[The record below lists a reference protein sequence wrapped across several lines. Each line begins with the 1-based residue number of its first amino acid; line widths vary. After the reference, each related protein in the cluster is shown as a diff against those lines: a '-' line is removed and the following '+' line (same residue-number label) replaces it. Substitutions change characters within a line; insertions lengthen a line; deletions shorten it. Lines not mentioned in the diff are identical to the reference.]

1 MTGAGKWGE
10 TEKSLK
16 RRRKARAKGQRS
28 EKEMGGEG
36 SEKHKSKGQEE
47 VNLLEIRVVRA
58 WGKERA
64 QLYDWRGPHW
74 EAQEA

>member
-1 MTGAGKWGE
+1 MRKVGRKRE
-10 TEKSLK
+10 IFEKEVEG
-16 RRRKARAKGQRS
+16 KGQRS
-28 EKEMGGEG
+28 EKEVGAEG
-36 SEKHKSKGQEE
+36 AEKHKSRGQEE
-47 VNLLEIRVVRA
+47 VNVLEIRVVRA